1 MAEPLLTVFAEM
13 HAKPGKEDELRRALI
28 GLIEPTRREAG
39 CVQYD
44 LHVDREDARHYFFY
58 ENWTSKTELDAHL
71 ASPHLKAFVATADEL
86 LDEPLRIVLATRVDR
101 DSA

>member
-13 HAKPGKEDELRRALI
+13 HAKPGKESELRQTLT

-44 LHVDREDARHYFFY
+44 LHVDKDDPRHYFFY
-58 ENWTSKTELDAHL
+58 ENWTSQEKLDAHL
-71 ASPHLKAFVATADEL
+71 ASPHLKAFAANADQL
-86 LDEPLRIVLATRVDR
+86 LAEPLRIVLAARVG
-101 DSA
+101 S